1 MTNLKP
7 PRVLVAVAW
16 AAIAGLI
23 LGCSLV
29 RQEREP
35 YTTERDKTRKGA
47 SIGAAAG
54 AAAANLKGEREA
66 DEILAGAA
74 IGAAAGAGTGFYM
87 DRQEEKLARIP
98 GTRVERITGNVL
110 LVRFDSAVL
119 FNTDSAIIRT
129 EGQRVLDQA
138 AGVLLEYPKT
148 AVVVQGHTDSTG
160 TEEHNLRLSE
170 RRARAARDFL
180 AGRGVAAARMSALGY
195 GEGYPVADNA
205 SASGRQRNRR
215 VELLLKAKA
224 R

>member
-7 PRVLVAVAW
+7 PKVLVAIAW
-16 AAIAGLI
+16 VAIASLT
-23 LGCSLV
+23 LGCSLI

-35 YTTERDKTRKGA
+35 YTTKRDKTRKGA

-54 AAAANLKGEREA
+54 AAAAILKGEREA

-74 IGAAAGAGTGFYM
+74 IGAAVGAGTGFYL

-98 GTRVERITGNVL
+98 GTHVERISHNVL

-119 FNTDSAIIRT
+119 FRTDSAVIRT

-160 TEEHNLRLSE
+160 TEEHNLGLSE

-180 AGRGVAAARMSALGY
+180 EGAGVGAMRMSALGY
-195 GEGYPVADNA
+195 GEGYPVADND
-205 SASGRQRNRR
+205 SAWGRQQNRR
-215 VELLLKAKA
+215 VELLLKAKG